1 MQKLRRSFTR
11 QRPVD
16 RNNTWTHSGPPINVS
31 SDGHSFVLSCK
42 LETGL
47 GYSVVETLIERND
60 WRKVLTTMVE
70 VDRLAALMAV
80 SMNLQDMLEGLS
92 EDEIDA
98 VTEIFESLL

>member
-1 MQKLRRSFTR
+1 M
-11 QRPVD
+11 
-16 RNNTWTHSGPPINVS
+16 
-31 SDGHSFVLSCK
+31 LSYK

-47 GYSVVETLIERND
+47 GFFVVETLIERND

-80 SMNLQDMLEGLS
+80 SIDLQDMLEGLS

-98 VTEIFESLL
+98 VTEFFESLL